1 MNTPVA
7 ASGTAWWREVDAPA
21 WRALFAAGAGWMLDA
36 MDVMLYAVALK
47 AIAAEFQLSQAVSGA
62 VMSASLIASAVGGVV
77 SGILADRFG
86 RTRMLMISIASYS
99 IFTALTATSQ
109 NLGQLVFWRV
119 LVGLGMGGEWS
130 AGAVLVAE
138 TWPAKHRGKA
148 IGLMQSGWAIGY
160 ILAAV
165 IGGLVLPTW
174 GWRPMFVIGLAPALL
189 VVWIRFN
196 LAEPALWARQATRAT
211 LSETMSALTR
221 RANLSR
227 MLIATAVSSALLF
240 SYWGLFNWVP
250 AFLSKDVAGGGAGL
264 SVVKSTAWVVA
275 MQVGAFLGYTS
286 FGFIADRLGR
296 KPTFI
301 AFVLGAAV
309 LVPIY
314 GLSARN
320 ETILL
325 VLGPFVGFFGHGYF
339 SVFGAMLAELFP
351 LSIRGAASGICY
363 NFGRAASAAAPWTVG
378 ALADRHGLGV
388 ALLLTSVLYVVGAI
402 LVLFLPETRGKEMD

>member
-1 MNTPVA
+1 
-7 ASGTAWWREVDAPA
+7 
-21 WRALFAAGAGWMLDA
+21 
-36 MDVMLYAVALK
+36 
-47 AIAAEFQLSQAVSGA
+47 
-62 VMSASLIASAVGGVV
+62 
-77 SGILADRFG
+77 
-86 RTRMLMISIASYS
+86 
-99 IFTALTATSQ
+99 
-109 NLGQLVFWRV
+109 
-119 LVGLGMGGEWS
+119 
-130 AGAVLVAE
+130 
-138 TWPAKHRGKA
+138 
-148 IGLMQSGWAIGY
+148 
-160 ILAAV
+160 
-165 IGGLVLPTW
+165 
-174 GWRPMFVIGLAPALL
+174 
-189 VVWIRFN
+189 
-196 LAEPALWARQATRAT
+196 
-211 LSETMSALTR
+211 
-221 RANLSR
+221 
-227 MLIATAVSSALLF
+227 
-240 SYWGLFNWVP
+240 
-250 AFLSKDVAGGGAGL
+250 
-264 SVVKSTAWVVA
+264 